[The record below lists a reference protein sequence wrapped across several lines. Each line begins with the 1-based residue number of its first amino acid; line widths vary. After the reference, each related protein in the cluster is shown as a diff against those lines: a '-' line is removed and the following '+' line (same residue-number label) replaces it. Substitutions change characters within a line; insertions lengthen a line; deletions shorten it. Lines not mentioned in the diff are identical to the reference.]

1 MEFKHIVM
9 RILKNITEEQITSVG
24 YNAVT
29 KIEDTDE
36 VEVEVRGTCNAN
48 GWIEQIIEETFTEEI
63 IYKNGYTLF

>member
-9 RILKNITEEQITSVG
+9 RILKNTEWNNEITSVG

-36 VEVEVRGTCNAN
+36 VEVEVR
-48 GWIEQIIEETFTEEI
+48 EI
-63 IYKNGYTLF
+63 THQLGQGPVD